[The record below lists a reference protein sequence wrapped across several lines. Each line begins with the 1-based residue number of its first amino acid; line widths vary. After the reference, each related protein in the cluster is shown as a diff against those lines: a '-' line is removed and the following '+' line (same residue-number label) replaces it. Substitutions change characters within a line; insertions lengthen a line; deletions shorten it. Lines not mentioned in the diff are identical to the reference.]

1 MFHGFFWPFWFF
13 WPFHGLLTL
22 ILVIVL
28 LVVLFRHHPAAPYP
42 YPAGKVPPSTPGTP
56 PVAARS
62 EALAILEARYA
73 RGEIQRDEYLQ
84 KKADLGG

>member
-1 MFHGFFWPFWFF
+1 MFHFWPFWFF

-22 ILVIVL
+22 LLIVVLVIVL
-28 LVVLFRHHPAAPYP
+28 FRHRPTPYA
-42 YPAGKVPPSTPGTP
+42 YPAGTIPPVPGTP
-56 PVAARS
+56 PAPARS

>member
-1 MFHGFFWPFWFF
+1 MFHFWPFWFF

-22 ILVIVL
+22 LLIVVL
-28 LVVLFRHHPAAPYP
+28 AIVLFRHRPAPYA
-42 YPAGKVPPSTPGTP
+42 YPAGGPTPGTP
-56 PVAARS
+56 PAPGRS